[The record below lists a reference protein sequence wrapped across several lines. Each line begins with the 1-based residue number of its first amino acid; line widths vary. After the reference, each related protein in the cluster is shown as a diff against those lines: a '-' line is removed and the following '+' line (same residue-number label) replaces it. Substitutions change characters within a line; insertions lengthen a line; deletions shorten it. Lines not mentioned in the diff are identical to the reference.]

1 MSDDFEPPL
10 VVRPEYEPPMVRQAE
25 PAPPLRPRP
34 GFWEACLFTL
44 GFWVVLAGAMMA
56 ILLPAIAAVA
66 FGGNEASKNL
76 LDDPSVRMAFAWAMP
91 GSYLAAF
98 IYCLVVVR
106 VVIGRTWP
114 HDLGLTR
121 LPPYHLILALL
132 ALPGFMVLSEALAAL
147 LKPLDRAVFDFVGG
161 DVGDMNSQVT
171 LMLQGYPAWFLV
183 LAIGIGPGIV
193 EEFWCRGYL
202 GRGLIARNG
211 WIPGVI
217 LTSLFFGLLHGWP
230 PSYVLV
236 TASMGA
242 CLHFVYIAS
251 RSLWAPMVMH
261 LCNNSFAALAASKAI
276 ATDGIEAA
284 AQARGVPIL
293 VA

>member
-1 MSDDFEPPL
+1 MENAMSDDFEPPL
-10 VVRPEYEPPMVRQAE
+10 VVRPENEPPMVRQAE

-76 LDDPSVRMAFAWAMP
+76 LDDPSVRTAFAWAMP

-132 ALPGFMVLSEALAAL
+132 ALPGFMVLSEAGRAL
-147 LKPLDRAVFDFVGG
+147 ETARSGRLRLCRRRRRRHELTSDAD
-161 DVGDMNSQVT
+161 
-171 LMLQGYPAWFLV
+171 A
-183 LAIGIGPGIV
+183 PG
-193 EEFWCRGYL
+193 L
-202 GRGLIARNG
+202 
-211 WIPGVI
+211 PGV
-217 LTSLFFGLLHGWP
+217 
-230 PSYVLV
+230 V
-236 TASMGA
+236 
-242 CLHFVYIAS
+242 S
-251 RSLWAPMVMH
+251 RPGDRHWRR
-261 LCNNSFAALAASKAI
+261 
-276 ATDGIEAA
+276 D
-284 AQARGVPIL
+284 RGRIL
-293 VA
+293 VSRLSRPRPDRP